1 MENLPRF
8 DTLSVF
14 SRLFLTEIMQR
25 SGTIISVLQ
34 MRKWN
39 SEKMKSLNKE
49 KKSKL
54 KALQHARRASE
65 LQNH

>member
-49 KKSKL
+49 KKTKL